1 MRLFN
6 YSEYVSGA
14 MCIST
19 NYEKRSEES
28 LGTETQTSAD
38 GIEEVKNRNNFAHFI
53 AQVKS
58 L

>member
-1 MRLFN
+1 MRLFS

-19 NYEKRSEES
+19 NYEEP

-38 GIEEVKNRNNFAHFI
+38 GTEEEK
-53 AQVKS
+53 KS
-58 L
+58 